1 MDIKDYVTLLLALG
15 GFLVSILTL
24 YWNRNIAKKQLD
36 LETKKTE
43 LESDREAAKNK
54 LDENKFVVDSAIQML
69 SQVEVLTKRID
80 ELESYNISL
89 REKVIALEN
98 ENCTLKE
105 KLAGFE
111 KTMFTNSPIY
121 KLFFELSGFAQIVV
135 DIKNGKI
142 IEANKSFCNLYGYS
156 REEISSKS
164 IYDITMQEQETRSAL
179 ANRIYY
185 VAERIHKNKRG
196 QSLLVEAYA
205 SYYEEHDD
213 NYAFI
218 TYLPKTECD
227 TIIRI
232 HDLLNEIVNMYNSDY
247 ATLWSFHNHG
257 VNKLSGLYQ
266 SVKSGN
272 THLIQD
278 YRNMPMSVFDD
289 VLKDLEKNKILII
302 GNNDKYE
309 SSKRILS
316 HAGLYL
322 MVAIGVYEDDRL
334 IGILTTSWKDKDIA
348 VRFANNEENASKLLK
363 FSQSDLTHKLI
374 KEKLMGEKL

>member
-24 YWNRNIAKKQLD
+24 YWNRNIAKNQLE

-80 ELESYNISL
+80 ELETYNVSL
-89 REKVIALEN
+89 REKILVLEN
-98 ENCTLKE
+98 ENCNLKE

-111 KTMFTNSPIY
+111 KTMFSPIY

-142 IEANKSFCNLYGYS
+142 LEANKTFCNLYGYS
-156 REEISSKS
+156 RDEISTKS

-185 VAERIHKNKRG
+185 VPERIHKNKRG
-196 QSLLVEAYA
+196 QSFLVEAYA
-205 SYYEEHDD
+205 SYYDERDD

-227 TIIRI
+227 TITRI
-232 HDLLNEIVNMYNSDY
+232 HDLLNEIIKIYSSDY

-266 SVKSGN
+266 SVKNGN

-278 YRNMPMSVFDD
+278 YRNMPLSVFDD
-289 VLKDLEKNKILII
+289 VLKDLEKNKLLII
-302 GNNDKYE
+302 GNEDKYE
-309 SSKRILS
+309 SSKRILA
-316 HAGLYL
+316 HAGLCR
-322 MVAIGVYEDDRL
+322 MVVMGIYSDDTLIGV
-334 IGILTTSWKDKDIA
+334 LTTSWKDIDIA
-348 VRFANNEENASKLLK
+348 NRLCDNEDNANKLLK
-363 FSQSDLTHKLI
+363 FAQSDLTRKLI
-374 KEKLMGEKL
+374 EEKLLADKL